1 MAGSAVVYAIDGL
14 TTVELVC
21 AEIRTDIHAGRLLPG
36 RELRLRDIAE
46 SRRVRL
52 GTLSQL
58 LVGLERDG
66 LLVRRGD
73 VAIVAPLDADEL
85 TSVFKLRRM
94 VEASLLTR
102 SCELISERELD
113 RLDAVIPSA
122 VGRDSDATFGAAM
135 RELNLSLLRPAAS
148 NMDQRVIRHIHQATR
163 RYHCLGIEALRL
175 AEREGEGAVQGPGLL
190 NHLDRCHQLVGL
202 IRARNTP
209 AVRSLVRKMIDDSE
223 VLARRSFDL
232 DHDQSL
238 TTRVIGA

>member
-1 MAGSAVVYAIDGL
+1 VVYAIDGL
-14 TTVELVC
+14 TTVERVC

-36 RELRLRDIAE
+36 QELRLRDIAE

-52 GTLSQL
+52 SSLSQL

-66 LLVRRGD
+66 LLLRRGD
-73 VAIVAPLDADEL
+73 VALVARLDADEL
-85 TSVFKLRRM
+85 TAVFKLRRM
-94 VEASLLTR
+94 VESNLLSR
-102 SCELISERELD
+102 ACELISERELD
-113 RLDAVIPSA
+113 RLDAVIPNS

-135 RELNLSLLRPAAS
+135 RELNLSLLRPATS

-175 AEREGEGAVQGPGLL
+175 TERDGALHGPSLL

-209 AVRSLVRKMIDDSE
+209 AVRSLVRVMVDDSE
-223 VLARRSFDL
+223 TLARRSFDL
-232 DHDQSL
+232 DHGRYL
-238 TTRVIGA
+238 TTRMIGA

>member
-14 TTVELVC
+14 TTVERVC

-36 RELRLRDIAE
+36 QELRLRDIAE

-52 GTLSQL
+52 SSLSQL

-66 LLVRRGD
+66 LLLRRGD
-73 VAIVAPLDADEL
+73 VALVARLDADEL
-85 TSVFKLRRM
+85 TAVFKLRRM
-94 VEASLLTR
+94 VESNLLSR
-102 SCELISERELD
+102 ACELISERELD
-113 RLDAVIPSA
+113 RLDAVIPNS

-135 RELNLSLLRPAAS
+135 RELNLSLLRPATS

-175 AEREGEGAVQGPGLL
+175 TERDGALHGPSLL

-209 AVRSLVRKMIDDSE
+209 AVRSLVRVMVDDSE
-223 VLARRSFDL
+223 TLARRSFDL
-232 DHDQSL
+232 DHGRYL
-238 TTRVIGA
+238 TTRMIGA

>member
-14 TTVELVC
+14 TTVERVC

-36 RELRLRDIAE
+36 QELRLRDIAE
-46 SRRVRL
+46 GRRVRL
-52 GTLSQL
+52 SSLSQL

-66 LLVRRGD
+66 LLLRRGD
-73 VAIVAPLDADEL
+73 VALVARLDADEL
-85 TSVFKLRRM
+85 TAVFKLRRM
-94 VEASLLTR
+94 VESNLLSR
-102 SCELISERELD
+102 ACELISERELD
-113 RLDAVIPSA
+113 RLDAVIPNS

-135 RELNLSLLRPAAS
+135 RELNLSLLRPATS

-175 AEREGEGAVQGPGLL
+175 TERDGALHGPSLL

-209 AVRSLVRKMIDDSE
+209 AVRSLVRVMVDDSE
-223 VLARRSFDL
+223 TLARRSFDL
-232 DHDQSL
+232 DHGRYL
-238 TTRVIGA
+238 TTRMIGA

>member
-1 MAGSAVVYAIDGL
+1 LAGSAVVYAIDGL

-21 AEIRTDIHAGRLLPG
+21 AEIRRGIHAGRLLPG
-36 RELRLRDIAE
+36 QELRLRDIAD

-52 GTLSQL
+52 SSLSHL

-73 VAIVAPLDADEL
+73 VAFVAPLDADEL
-85 TSVFKLRRM
+85 ASVFKLRRM
-94 VEASLLTR
+94 VESSLLTR
-102 SCELISERELD
+102 ACELISDRELD
-113 RLDAVIPSA
+113 RLDAVIPAS

-148 NMDQRVIRHIHQATR
+148 NMDQRIIRHIHQATR
-163 RYHCLGIEALRL
+163 RYHCLGVESLRL
-175 AEREGEGAVQGPGLL
+175 TERAAASHGPGLL
-190 NHLDRCHQLVGL
+190 NHLDRCHQLVAL
-202 IRARNTP
+202 IRARNLP
-209 AVRSLVRKMIDDSE
+209 AVRSLVRTMIDDSE

-232 DHDQSL
+232 DLDERL

>member
-1 MAGSAVVYAIDGL
+1 LAGSAVVYAIDGL
-14 TTVELVC
+14 TTVERVC

-36 RELRLRDIAE
+36 QELRLRDIAE

-52 GTLSQL
+52 SSLSQL

-66 LLVRRGD
+66 LLLRRGD
-73 VAIVAPLDADEL
+73 VALVARLDADEL
-85 TSVFKLRRM
+85 TAVFKLRRM
-94 VEASLLTR
+94 VESNLLSR
-102 SCELISERELD
+102 ACELISERELD
-113 RLDAVIPSA
+113 RLDAVIPNS

-135 RELNLSLLRPAAS
+135 RELNLSLLRPATS

-175 AEREGEGAVQGPGLL
+175 TERDGALHGPSLL

-209 AVRSLVRKMIDDSE
+209 AVRSLVRVMVDDSE
-223 VLARRSFDL
+223 TLARRSFDL
-232 DHDQSL
+232 DHGRYL
-238 TTRVIGA
+238 TTRMIGA

>member
-1 MAGSAVVYAIDGL
+1 MAGSAVVCAIDGL
-14 TTVELVC
+14 TTVERVC

-36 RELRLRDIAE
+36 QELRLRDIAE

-52 GTLSQL
+52 SSLSQL

-66 LLVRRGD
+66 LLLRRGD
-73 VAIVAPLDADEL
+73 VALVAQLDADEL
-85 TSVFKLRRM
+85 TAVFKLRRM
-94 VEASLLTR
+94 VESSLLSR
-102 SCELISERELD
+102 ACELISGRELD
-113 RLDAVIPSA
+113 RLDAVIPNS

-135 RELNLSLLRPAAS
+135 RELNLSLLRPATS

-175 AEREGEGAVQGPGLL
+175 TERDGALHGPNLL

-209 AVRSLVRKMIDDSE
+209 AVRSLVRVMIDDSE
-223 VLARRSFDL
+223 TLARRSFDL
-232 DHDQSL
+232 DHGRYL
-238 TTRVIGA
+238 TTRMIGA

>member
-14 TTVELVC
+14 TTVERVC

-36 RELRLRDIAE
+36 QELRLRDIAE
-46 SRRVRL
+46 GRRVRL
-52 GTLSQL
+52 SSLSQL

-66 LLVRRGD
+66 LLLRRGD
-73 VAIVAPLDADEL
+73 VALVAQLDADEL
-85 TSVFKLRRM
+85 TAVFKLRRM
-94 VEASLLTR
+94 VESNLLSR
-102 SCELISERELD
+102 ACELISERELD
-113 RLDAVIPSA
+113 RLDAVIPNS

-135 RELNLSLLRPAAS
+135 RELNLSLLRPATS

-175 AEREGEGAVQGPGLL
+175 TERDGALHGPSLL

-209 AVRSLVRKMIDDSE
+209 AVRSLVRVMVDDSE
-223 VLARRSFDL
+223 TLARRSFDL
-232 DHDQSL
+232 DHGRYL
-238 TTRVIGA
+238 TTRMIGA

>member
-1 MAGSAVVYAIDGL
+1 LAGSAVVYAIDGP
-14 TTVELVC
+14 TTVERVC
-21 AEIRTDIHAGRLLPG
+21 AEIRGDVHAGRLLPG
-36 RELRLRDIAE
+36 QVLRLRDIAD

-52 GTLSQL
+52 SSFSQL

-66 LLVRRGD
+66 LLLRRGD

-94 VEASLLTR
+94 VESSLLSR
-102 SCELISERELD
+102 ACELISDRELD
-113 RLDAVIPSA
+113 RLDAVIPAS

-163 RYHCLGIEALRL
+163 RYHCLGIESLRL
-175 AEREGEGAVQGPGLL
+175 TERAGGPQGPGLL

-202 IRARNTP
+202 IRAHNLP
-209 AVRSLVRKMIDDSE
+209 AVRSLVRTMVDDSE

-232 DHDQSL
+232 DHDQIL
-238 TTRVIGA
+238 PTRVIGA

>member
-1 MAGSAVVYAIDGL
+1 VVYAIDGL
-14 TTVELVC
+14 TTVERVC

-36 RELRLRDIAE
+36 QELRLRDIAE

-52 GTLSQL
+52 SSLSQL

-66 LLVRRGD
+66 LLLRRGD
-73 VAIVAPLDADEL
+73 VAFVAQLDADEL
-85 TSVFKLRRM
+85 TAVFKLRRM
-94 VEASLLTR
+94 VESSLLSR
-102 SCELISERELD
+102 ACELISERELD
-113 RLDAVIPSA
+113 RLDAVIPNS

-135 RELNLSLLRPAAS
+135 RELNLSLLRPATS

-175 AEREGEGAVQGPGLL
+175 TERDGALHGPNLL

-209 AVRSLVRKMIDDSE
+209 AVRSLVRVMIDDSE
-223 VLARRSFDL
+223 TLARRSFDL
-232 DHDQSL
+232 DHGRYL
-238 TTRVIGA
+238 TTRMIGA

>member
-1 MAGSAVVYAIDGL
+1 VVYAIDGL
-14 TTVELVC
+14 TTVERVC

-36 RELRLRDIAE
+36 QELRLRDIAE

-52 GTLSQL
+52 SSLSQL

-66 LLVRRGD
+66 LLLRRGD
-73 VAIVAPLDADEL
+73 VALVAQLDADEL
-85 TSVFKLRRM
+85 TAVFKLRRM
-94 VEASLLTR
+94 VESNLLSR
-102 SCELISERELD
+102 ACELISERELD
-113 RLDAVIPSA
+113 RLDAVIPNS

-135 RELNLSLLRPAAS
+135 RELNLSLLRPATS

-175 AEREGEGAVQGPGLL
+175 TERDGALHGPSLL

-209 AVRSLVRKMIDDSE
+209 AVRSLVRVMVDDSE
-223 VLARRSFDL
+223 TLARRSFDL
-232 DHDQSL
+232 DHGRYL
-238 TTRVIGA
+238 TTRMIGA

>member
-1 MAGSAVVYAIDGL
+1 VVYAIDGL
-14 TTVELVC
+14 TTVERVC
-21 AEIRTDIHAGRLLPG
+21 AELRRDIHAGRLLPG
-36 RELRLRDIAE
+36 QSLRLRDIAD

-52 GTLSQL
+52 SSLSQL

-66 LLVRRGD
+66 LLLRRGD
-73 VAIVAPLDADEL
+73 VAIVAPLDVDEL

-94 VEASLLTR
+94 VESSLLSR
-102 SCELISERELD
+102 ACELISDRELD
-113 RLDAVIPSA
+113 RLDAVIPDS

-163 RYHCLGIEALRL
+163 RYHCLGIESMRL
-175 AEREGEGAVQGPGLL
+175 AERGGAPHGPGLL

-202 IRARNTP
+202 IRARNLP
-209 AVRSLVRKMIDDSE
+209 VVRSLVRTMIDDSE

-232 DHDQSL
+232 DHSQVR
-238 TTRVIGA
+238 TNRVIGA